1 MRRRPLCLIA
11 FVAACDS
18 TPERLPPTADA
29 YRERTP
35 QLLVTPAPVVAPAP
49 TFDVHRE
56 TLVAIGRDL
65 EALGER
71 YPALAAFDAR
81 QHVHLERLSIGYQH
95 RTRRVV
101 IERGVK
107 RELVIQPEPEGLY
120 LSIDFHPDV
129 EANEA
134 RAQVFRGHYRN
145 RDRRVSYVARPGER
159 TGDLG
164 EQLWTILA
172 DHGTVNVGLRSD

>member
-1 MRRRPLCLIA
+1 MTFA
-11 FVAACDS
+11 TACDA
-18 TPERLPPTADA
+18 TPERLSPADDV
-29 YRERTP
+29 YRERSP
-35 QLLVTPAPVVAPAP
+35 QVLLEPAPVVTPAP

-56 TLVAIGRDL
+56 TLIAIGREL

-71 YPALAAFDAR
+71 YPALEAFDAG
-81 QHVHLERLSIGYQH
+81 QHVHLEQLSIGYQH
-95 RTRRVV
+95 HARRVV

-164 EQLWTILA
+164 ERLWKIMRE
-172 DHGTVNVGLRSD
+172 HGTVNLGLRSD